1 MRSLGS
7 IFMLGALILCAAG
20 CQDPTDDDD
29 DSASPGSSI
38 PVTAVTF
45 NTGTS
50 EAMGHDGDPDDG
62 YSSDHA
68 AFSDEYYGDGLAW
81 LPAVAATTT
90 FLAEVAP
97 DVIAFQEIFHPG
109 ECAEIPSEAQADFI
123 CETWQDGDPTVAQA
137 VLGAGYQVMC
147 IPDHPDKCAAVR
159 LSFGSFRDCE
169 ADLCLDGLFGTRIE
183 DCGSAARVGR
193 GLVDLVDGGELS
205 VVAVHGTSGMGE
217 EDMECRARQVEQ
229 VFVDLGDGEPGAN
242 GEHNLILGDF
252 NTDPAR
258 MAGYDPSADR
268 WNDFVTGD
276 PFAFLT
282 AVGEDAPPTYATVLN
297 IDHVIGDSA
306 VGSCWHAGVTEGH
319 PEVIDAIYFDHLP
332 AVCELEIPS

>member
-1 MRSLGS
+1 MRSLIS
-7 IFMLGALILCAAG
+7 KFMLLALITCSAG

-29 DSASPGSSI
+29 DSAGPGGSI
-38 PVTAVTF
+38 PMTAMTF

-50 EAMGHDGDPDDG
+50 EAMGHDGEPDDG

-81 LPAVAATTT
+81 WPAVAATTT

-97 DVIAFQEIFHPG
+97 DVIAFQEIFHPE

-123 CETWQDGDPTVAQA
+123 CETWRPGDPTVAQA

-147 IPDHPDKCAAVR
+147 IPDHPDKCAAVKR
-159 LSFGSFRDCE
+159 AFGTFRGCE
-169 ADLCLDGLFGTRIE
+169 DDLCIDGLFGTRVE
-183 DCGSAARVGR
+183 ECGSAPRVGR
-193 GLVDLVDGGELS
+193 GIVDLVDGGALT
-205 VVAVHGTSGMGE
+205 VLAVHGTSGMSE
-217 EDMECRARQVEQ
+217 EDMACRARQVEQ
-229 VFVDLGDGEPGAN
+229 IFVDLGDGEPGIH
-242 GEHNLILGDF
+242 GERNLILGDF
-252 NTDPAR
+252 NTDPGR

-282 AVGEDAPPTYATVLN
+282 AVGEDAPPTYADLLN
-297 IDHVIGDSA
+297 IDHVISDSA
-306 VGSCWHAGVTEGH
+306 TGSCWHAGVTEGH
-319 PEVIDAIYFDHLP
+319 AEVIDAIYFDHLP